1 MKILFLINNLSGGGA
16 EKLIFDFLM
25 NNTSKEFVFDILT
38 LNTEKDKYGEKLKKI
53 GFKINKIPHSNPF
66 KIIHFIKL
74 ISKNYD
80 IIHSHLFPAFY
91 YLAISKVFSRKFP
104 KIIFTEHSTSN
115 RRRLFRILVPLEF
128 LIYSQFDK
136 IICISQGT
144 KYNLLKWINLSLN
157 RITVIYNG
165 ISFDN
170 YEIANRLDINTLDS
184 NFNHKNIIIAL
195 IGRLTESKNHLFAFD
210 VLTQLPTYFKLLVV
224 GEGELETSLK
234 RRVDEL
240 NLSSRVL
247 FTGFRDD
254 IPSLIQSSQIVF
266 IPSKW
271 EGFGLVA
278 VEALIMGKTI
288 VCSNINGLKEVVGDY
303 AYKFDSNSSV
313 EEVKRILLYAYNNP
327 FNKRDL
333 TLQAEK
339 FNIKNTIKNHL
350 DLYEK
355 L

>member
-16 EKLIFDFLM
+16 EKLIFDFLL
-25 NNTSKEFVFDILT
+25 NFKSKKFNFDVLT
-38 LNTEKDKYGEKLKKI
+38 FNTENDKYGEKLKQL
-53 GFKINKIPHSNPF
+53 GFKVNKIPHSNPF
-66 KIIHFIKL
+66 KIIHFIKFV
-74 ISKNYD
+74 SKNYD
-80 IIHSHLFPAFY
+80 IIHAHLFPAFY
-91 YLAISKVFSRKFP
+91 YLAISKVLSRKFP

-115 RRRLFRILVPLEF
+115 RRRHYKILIPVEL

-144 KYNLLKWINLSLN
+144 KNNLLKWINLSSN
-157 RITVIYNG
+157 KITVIYNG
-165 ISFDN
+165 ISLDN
-170 YEIANRLDINTLDS
+170 YKIGNRLDTKYLDLK
-184 NFNHKNIIIAL
+184 FNYSDIIIAL

-210 VLTQLPTYFKLLVV
+210 VLTQLPINYKLLVV

-234 RRVDEL
+234 RSVDEL
-240 NLSSRVL
+240 NLSNRVL
-247 FTGFRDD
+247 FTGFRND
-254 IPSLIQSSQIVF
+254 IPSLIQSSHIVF

-271 EGFGLVA
+271 EGFSLVA

-288 VCSNINGLKEVVGDY
+288 VCSNINGLKEVVGDC

-313 EEVKRILLYAYNNP
+313 KEVKSILLYAYNNP

-333 TLQAEK
+333 VLQAEK
-339 FNIKNTIKNHL
+339 FSIKNTIKNHI
-350 DLYEK
+350 DLYME

>member
-1 MKILFLINNLSGGGA
+1 
-16 EKLIFDFLM
+16 
-25 NNTSKEFVFDILT
+25 
-38 LNTEKDKYGEKLKKI
+38 
-53 GFKINKIPHSNPF
+53 
-66 KIIHFIKL
+66 
-74 ISKNYD
+74 
-80 IIHSHLFPAFY
+80 
-91 YLAISKVFSRKFP
+91 
-104 KIIFTEHSTSN
+104 
-115 RRRLFRILVPLEF
+115 
-128 LIYSQFDK
+128 
-136 IICISQGT
+136 
-144 KYNLLKWINLSLN
+144 
-157 RITVIYNG
+157 
-165 ISFDN
+165 
-170 YEIANRLDINTLDS
+170 
-184 NFNHKNIIIAL
+184 
-195 IGRLTESKNHLFAFD
+195 LFAFD

-240 NLSSRVL
+240 NLSTRVI

-254 IPSLIQSSQIVF
+254 IASLIQSSQIVF

-271 EGFGLVA
+271 EGFGLVT